1 MRPPAR
7 IVHAIVFALAL
18 AALTAVL
25 ATGAA
30 AQDGGGGGGGGGG
43 GDTATSTGGASNL
56 ESGGGEAGGSAG
68 STAVVDDGSTTP
80 LRIGWAQDPQTLNP
94 FVAYDEENY
103 NVWSLTWDLLTN
115 FSPDDLG
122 PVPGIAESWEVSD
135 DKQTV
140 TYTLADRKWSDGV
153 PITSAD
159 VKYSLEVLGKKGYL
173 FSGYTT
179 SITKIETPDPKT
191 VVIHTSKPD
200 ARLIG
205 GLFVYILPKHI
216 WGKVPI
222 EELKKDYQPELPMV
236 GSGPYIVTEFT
247 RGRIIRMERNPEWTG
262 QQPAFDEVQYI
273 KYGNQD
279 GVERALRLG
288 EIDMIVEVDP
298 STFTRFDDT
307 DNIEVLSSASPAY
320 TEMGFNICPR
330 ELCPDAKR
338 NEAITDP
345 AVRQAIAYSVD
356 RERINQIAGR
366 GTSTIGQGILPT
378 YYGSFFEPPDPA
390 YEWDQDQAR
399 QILDDAGWVDNGEGE
414 PRTKGDLSLEFNL
427 PVRSESPYNI
437 QVARLVAEQAAQ
449 VGIIFNVEVI
459 SVDKLTE
466 LTTQTVDGKP
476 APEYDTFIWGWGGDP
491 YDPNFLLSILTTGE
505 IGNLSDSFF
514 SNPTYDRLYKE
525 QLGEFDVDARRDL
538 IHQMVNLVQEDM
550 GYLILT
556 EDANLQAYRTDRI
569 EKITPACPSEGGD
582 LICEQVSYEPILSL
596 MPAGGGGG
604 SSTQDAGAGAVLAVI
619 FGAIALIEAGFL
631 LRRRGRSRRN
641 ADEPLEFE
649 A

>member
-1 MRPPAR
+1 MRPRAR
-7 IVHAIVFALAL
+7 TVHAVVFALAL
-18 AALTAVL
+18 IALTAVL
-25 ATGAA
+25 ALPAA
-30 AQDGGGGGGGGGG
+30 AEDGGGNGGGGGGGNSA
-43 GDTATSTGGASNL
+43 TATGGASNL
-56 ESGGGEAGGSAG
+56 ESGGGPAAAPAAGA
-68 STAVVDDGSTTP
+68 VDDGTTTA

-135 DKQTV
+135 DKRTV
-140 TYTLADRKWSDGV
+140 TYTLADRNWSDGV

-159 VKYSLEVLGKKGYL
+159 VKYSLEVLGEEGYL

-179 SITKIETPDPKT
+179 SITRIETPDPKT
-191 VVIHTSKPD
+191 VVVHTSKPD

-216 WGKVPI
+216 WGDVPI

-262 QQPAFDEVQYI
+262 PQPAFDEVQYI

-298 STFTRFDDT
+298 STFKRFEET
-307 DNIEVLSSASPAY
+307 DNIEPLSSPSPSY

-330 ELCPDAKR
+330 ELCPDAER

-356 RERINQIAGR
+356 RNRINEIAAR
-366 GTSTIGQGILPT
+366 GTSTIGQGILPS
-378 YYGSFFEPPDPA
+378 YYGTFFETPDPA

-414 PRTKGDLSLEFNL
+414 PRTKGDESLEFNL

-449 VGIIFNVEVI
+449 VGIIFNVEVM

-466 LTTQTVDGKP
+466 ITTRKVDGKP
-476 APEYDTFIWGWGGDP
+476 APDYDTFIWGWGGDP

-505 IGNLSDSFF
+505 IGNLSDSFY
-514 SNPTYDRLYKE
+514 SNPEYDRLYKE

-538 IHQMVNLVQEDM
+538 IHQMVDLVQQDM

-569 EKITPACPSEGGD
+569 EKITPVCPSGTGD

-596 MPAGGGGG
+596 QPVAGSSG
-604 SSTQDAGAGAVLAVI
+604 SSTQSTGTGAVLAVI
-619 FGAIALIEAGFL
+619 FGAIALLEAGL
-631 LRRRGRSRRN
+631 LFRRRRSRRPD
-641 ADEPLEFE
+641 DEPLEFE

>member
-1 MRPPAR
+1 MRPRAR
-7 IVHAIVFALAL
+7 TVHAVVFALAL
-18 AALTAVL
+18 IALTAVL
-25 ATGAA
+25 ALPAA
-30 AQDGGGGGGGGGG
+30 AEDGGGNGGGGGGGNSA
-43 GDTATSTGGASNL
+43 TATGGASNL
-56 ESGGGEAGGSAG
+56 ESGGGPAAAPAAGA
-68 STAVVDDGSTTP
+68 VDDGTTTA

-135 DKQTV
+135 DKKTV
-140 TYTLADRKWSDGV
+140 TYTLADRNWSDGV

-159 VKYSLEVLGKKGYL
+159 VKYSLEVLGEEGYL

-179 SITKIETPDPKT
+179 SITRIETPDPKT
-191 VVIHTSKPD
+191 VVVHTSKPD

-216 WGKVPI
+216 WGDVPI

-247 RGRIIRMERNPEWTG
+247 RGRIIRMERNPEWAG
-262 QQPAFDEVQYI
+262 PQPAFDEVQYI

-298 STFTRFDDT
+298 STFTRFEEEDD
-307 DNIEVLSSASPAY
+307 IEVLSSPTPAY

-330 ELCPDAKR
+330 ELCPDAER

-345 AVRQAIAYSVD
+345 AVRQAIAYAVD
-356 RERINQIAGR
+356 RDRINEIAAR
-366 GTSTIGQGILPT
+366 GTSTIGQGILPS
-378 YYGSFFEPPDPA
+378 YYGTFFEPPDPA
-390 YEWDQDQAR
+390 YDWDQEAAR

-449 VGIIFNVEVI
+449 VGIIFNVEVV

-505 IGNLSDSFF
+505 IGNLSDSFY
-514 SNPTYDRLYKE
+514 SNPEYDRLYE
-525 QLGEFDVDARRDL
+525 QQLAEFDVDTRREM
-538 IHQMVNLVQEDM
+538 IHRMVNLVQEDM
-550 GYLILT
+550 GYLIIT

-569 EKITPACPSEGGD
+569 EKITPACPSGSGD
-582 LICEQVSYEPILSL
+582 LICEQVSYEPILTL
-596 MPAGGGGG
+596 QPVGGSGG

-619 FGAIALIEAGFL
+619 FGAIALLEAGL
-631 LRRRGRSRRN
+631 LFRRRGSRRPS
-641 ADEPLEFE
+641 DEPLEFE
-649 A
+649 G